1 MPAGT
6 CLALLDNWTGTSYT
20 LTDSTA
26 VTLELEPQTHYAD
39 RFVLSAHA
47 EPEVTAMSTWC
58 GGGQVDLGWED
69 DEVQGWSVSWV
80 GPEAGTA
87 SGEPAIEGLASGSY
101 EVAWSLGSG
110 ACAGTQVVEVPEPCQ
125 GDFTGDGHRG
135 APDLLGLLAS
145 IQPSPPPAALTFYDC
160 DCDGALAIGDVLE
173 FLGVFGLSCNPE
185 E

>member
-1 MPAGT
+1 
-6 CLALLDNWTGTSYT
+6 
-20 LTDSTA
+20 
-26 VTLELEPQTHYAD
+26 
-39 RFVLSAHA
+39 
-47 EPEVTAMSTWC
+47 MSTWC
-58 GGGQVDLGWED
+58 GGGLIDLGWSA
-69 DEVQGWSVSWV
+69 DEAQGWSVSWV